1 MSAVQSSM
9 ECPIASAIQRLS
21 ATGKQAFFSLL
32 IGHPY
37 FLTAMTE
44 KEMRSTH
51 SRLLELAEIIEKKLA
66 DGAASMP
73 ALPESPTEERACD
86 SDRCTYRCG
95 AECGILPESS
105 TGQEEASAEPAPLQ
119 DNWVQCDDCD
129 SWHKIE
135 SLEDLPDQWFCE
147 DIGKICR
154 PSRAAEAFWP
164 ASLAKR
170 IAKQYGA
177 GNLSHYNALKYLA
190 ERKDIS
196 VEELYKI
203 SPQDYVRY
211 YNHRVIGGSRW

>member
-1 MSAVQSSM
+1 MSAVQIIDMCVRFISRHHYLLTEEHVAMLDEIWSLY
-9 ECPIASAIQRLS
+9 EPSGLDLAQEIPLPPSPPHER
-21 ATGKQAFFSLL
+21 KQ
-32 IGHPY
+32 
-37 FLTAMTE
+37 
-44 KEMRSTH
+44 
-51 SRLLELAEIIEKKLA
+51 
-66 DGAASMP
+66 
-73 ALPESPTEERACD
+73 ERACD

-105 TGQEEASAEPAPLQ
+105 TGQAEAAAEPAPLQ
-119 DNWVQCDDCD
+119 DNWVQCNECD

-164 ASLAKR
+164 ASRAKR
-170 IAKQYGA
+170 IAKHYGA
-177 GNLSHYNALKYLA
+177 GRLSHYNALKYLA

-203 SPQDYVRY
+203 SPQEYV
-211 YNHRVIGGSRW
+211 GQGRWHVGRL

>member
-1 MSAVQSSM
+1 MEAIQSSM
-9 ECPIASAIQRLS
+9 ECPIASAIQHLS

-32 IGHPY
+32 IGNPY

-119 DNWVQCDDCD
+119 DNWVQCNECD

-164 ASLAKR
+164 ASRAKR
-170 IAKQYGA
+170 IAKHYGA
-177 GNLSHYNALKYLA
+177 GHLSHYNALKYLA
-190 ERKDIS
+190 ERKDMS

-203 SPQDYVRY
+203 SHQDYV
-211 YNHRVIGGSRW
+211 GRWYVGRL

>member
-1 MSAVQSSM
+1 MESS
-9 ECPIASAIQRLS
+9 IANQ
-21 ATGKQAFFSLL
+21 GKQALFSIL
-32 IGHPY
+32 IGAPY
-37 FLTAMTE
+37 FLRAMTE

-73 ALPESPTEERACD
+73 ALPESPTGERACD

-95 AECGILPESS
+95 AECGVLPESG
-105 TGQEEASAEPAPLQ
+105 TEQEEAAAEPAPLE
-119 DNWVQCDDCD
+119 DNWVQCDECD

-154 PSRAAEAFWP
+154 PSRAAELFWP

-203 SPQDYVRY
+203 SSHDYVRY